1 MCFLSALA
9 FVAKAQYP
17 SDDIKPVI
25 QPVFSRYN
33 AVTLGSQLGSSVT
46 STAKSYVL
54 YNFNQISISDRVYTT
69 SYSEYYKD
77 ENNYFLS
84 HYLTAQVF
92 LSYKVQPLFIM
103 GLGRRLAWLTMMIW
117 SARQLNTNQN
127 LLFVVPPLTA
137 GIGIMY
143 ASVR

>member
-1 MCFLSALA
+1 MIFMPFKSYLIVLTLLLLS
-9 FVAKAQYP
+9 FVSNAQYP
-17 SDDIKPVI
+17 NNEIKPYEP
-25 QPVFSRYN
+25 PVFSRYN
-33 AVTLGSQLGSSVT
+33 AVTLGSQLGSSIT
-46 STAKSYVL
+46 STTKSYVF

-103 GLGRRLAWLTMMIW
+103 GLGYKYNNNFV
-117 SARQLNTNQN
+117 SDQKQN
-127 LLFVVPPLTA
+127 FIQFKVEKTFTW
-137 GIGIMY
+137 
-143 ASVR
+143 

>member
-1 MCFLSALA
+1 MSLKFYLIMCFLSALA

-103 GLGRRLAWLTMMIW
+103 GLGYKYNNNFV
-117 SARQLNTNQN
+117 SDQKQN
-127 LLFVVPPLTA
+127 FIQFKVEKTFTW
-137 GIGIMY
+137 
-143 ASVR
+143 

>member
-1 MCFLSALA
+1 MLIKPILTITLFFSIVSLC
-9 FVAKAQYP
+9 KAQYP
-17 SDDIKPVI
+17 TNEIKTYTP
-25 QPVFSRYN
+25 PVFSRYN

-84 HYLTAQVF
+84 HYLTAQLFV
-92 LSYKVQPLFIM
+92 SYKVQPLFIM
-103 GLGRRLAWLTMMIW
+103 GLGYKYNNNFV
-117 SARQLNTNQN
+117 SDQKQN
-127 LLFVVPPLTA
+127 FIQFKVEKTFTW
-137 GIGIMY
+137 
-143 ASVR
+143 